1 MSAPA
6 AAWSAWP
13 APAKLNLGLRI
24 VGRRADGYHLLQT
37 VFRLLEWGDTV
48 RLRVR
53 ADGRIVRLAGPEDV
67 PAEADLAVRAAHALQ
82 QASGCV
88 LGAEIAVDKRIPLG
102 GGLGGGSSDAATAL
116 RALDVLWGCGLG
128 EDRLAALGLALGADV
143 PVFVRGRNAVAEG
156 IGERLTPVHLAPA
169 WYVVVHPGVA
179 VPTAEL
185 FQAPELTRDA
195 APETIP
201 RLSSGAVRGNVFEPV
216 VRARHPQVA
225 AALDWLGGFGAAHL
239 SGSGACIFTEVRDR
253 DAAERIARD
262 CPAHW
267 TAWTVRGAAR
277 SPLLDALESFQRWGV
292 AKW

>member
-1 MSAPA
+1 MNAQA